1 MPPEEYASFD
11 DLPSRRPPSVPP
23 AALAPPRGL
32 PDPHGKATRHMH
44 MVWNDWEM
52 EQLGRMARRE
62 AMTMTKLVRR
72 IVRDRLLRDA
82 KL

>member
-1 MPPEEYASFD
+1 MRHPSSSPHD
-11 DLPSRRPPSVPP
+11 DFP
-23 AALAPPRGL
+23 ADLYAPPPGL

-52 EQLGRMARRE
+52 EQFARLARRE
-62 AMTMTKLVRR
+62 AVPMTKLVRKL
-72 IVRDRLLRDA
+72 VRQRLLAEA